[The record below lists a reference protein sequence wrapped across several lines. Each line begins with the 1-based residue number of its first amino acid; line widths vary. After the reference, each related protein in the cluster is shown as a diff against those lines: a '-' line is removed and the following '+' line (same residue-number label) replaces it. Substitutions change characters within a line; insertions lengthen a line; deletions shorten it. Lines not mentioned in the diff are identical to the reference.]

1 MTKRKINIKSTVATD
16 DSNFMPGY
24 IKTSIDALL
33 SLSHNIPE
41 IKSAVFDM
49 DNTILFGDMGD
60 AALANLIENEV
71 PIGMTWSD
79 YLNMISD
86 GEIVQAYKMASK
98 VFSGMEVSC
107 VRKLANIILDDTNS
121 DINLYEDDEPYK
133 VQLPKINPI
142 MHSVISYLLKLNFNI
157 YIISA
162 SNQYLVEEVA
172 ARFDIPASNC
182 FGIKNKIQI
191 ADGVDILDS
200 KILNPVPVAEGKAK
214 LFTKIFKKDKPIIA
228 GGDSLISD
236 CHFLNLVNTPGIIFW
251 LGKEDMN
258 NVVLQSLAQGRYI
271 IDMKKFQIGS

>member
-33 SLSHNIPE
+33 TLSHNIQE
-41 IKSAVFDM
+41 TKSAVFDM